1 MVLCLQLSTE
11 SKSYELAGDNFRGFV
26 NPADGTRGYH
36 DNGAFNYSDDRFTRI
51 SGAAFDNSKN
61 ANTSYWYGEYG
72 NFAWDPT
79 NYNKFYSPVGSELW
93 VTENGGAGF
102 ELVNDFG
109 GDKIISVKVSP
120 LDPNRI
126 YVSHK
131 HSGSSWRIHTSADGG
146 ETWENVSM
154 SSFGI
159 DFNTN
164 KAIYLDVDG
173 NGKIGAFT
181 DGFMVLRKMFGDVFD
196 GDALTH
202 KVLPDDATRT
212 TDEIHEYIASLT
224 TIDPIA

>member
-1 MVLCLQLSTE
+1 MWVASDGGVFYSADQGDNIEPRMYGLHGTDFWGWQSGWRASNVMVGGTYHNGTLIRNDELYHWGAE
-11 SKSYELAGDNFRGFV
+11 SDTAGGWLAELAGDNFRGLV
-26 NPADGTRGYH
+26 NPAYGTRGYH

-109 GDKIISVKVSP
+109 GEKIISVKVSP

-131 HSGSSWRIHTSADGG
+131 HSESSWRITLLWQRRD
-146 ETWENVSM
+146 M
-154 SSFGI
+154 
-159 DFNTN
+159 
-164 KAIYLDVDG
+164 
-173 NGKIGAFT
+173 GKCEY
-181 DGFMVLRKMFGDVFD
+181 VRL
-196 GDALTH
+196 ALTST
-202 KVLPDDATRT
+202 LTRQS
-212 TDEIHEYIASLT
+212 I
-224 TIDPIA
+224 